1 MKAPAGRRTQAS
13 PSGATG
19 SLSTRHVQALQS
31 ALGAIW
37 LLDGA
42 LQLQPY
48 MFTKGFVTG
57 VLVPSAAGNIGF
69 VSHPAL
75 SIAHAMVPDV
85 ATWNAL
91 FATIQLLLGIGIIAG
106 ALTRRAP
113 LLRLVLAG
121 SFAWAAAVWWL
132 GEGLGGVL
140 TGASPLSGAPGAVAL
155 YVVIGLLVWPGDEM
169 SAPLLAS
176 RFARGAWA
184 ALWALSAFL
193 LLEPAN
199 QRRDAV
205 SSVISSAS
213 AGEPAALHSVLMHT
227 SDALKGTGPWLDS
240 LLALVM
246 LAIGTAVALRVLPR
260 AALVISIVVAVGIW
274 VFGEAFGGILTGQ
287 GTDPNSGPLWVLLA
301 LCMWVGLRHARTAPP
316 PAEEA
321 DAGIERLGTMPRT
334 TARWPVNA

>member
-1 MKAPAGRRTQAS
+1 MHAIGVRTQAS
-13 PSGATG
+13 RSSATAC
-19 SLSTRHVQALQS
+19 LSARHVQALQS

-57 VLVPSAAGNIGF
+57 VLAPSAAGNIGF

-75 SIAHAMVPDV
+75 TIAHAMVPEI

-91 FATIQLLLGIGIIAG
+91 FATIQLLLGIGIITG
-106 ALTRRAP
+106 SLTRRAS

-155 YVVIGLLVWPGDEM
+155 YVVIGLLVWPGDDAP
-169 SAPLLAS
+169 APLLTS

-205 SSVISSAS
+205 SSAISSAS
-213 AGEPAALHSVLMHT
+213 AGEPGALHSMLMST
-227 SDALKGTGPWLDS
+227 SVALKGTGPWIDS

-246 LAIGTAVALRVLPR
+246 LAVGTAVAVRILPR
-260 AALVISIVVAVGIW
+260 VALVISIVLAIGIW
-274 VFGEAFGGILTGQ
+274 IFGEAFGGILTGQ

-301 LCMWVGLRHARTAPP
+301 LCMWVGLRRERISPAP
-316 PAEEA
+316 AI
-321 DAGIERLGTMPRT
+321 GRLENVART
-334 TARWPVNA
+334 TARWSANA

>member
-1 MKAPAGRRTQAS
+1 MNAVGVRTQATQ
-13 PSGATG
+13 ATQA
-19 SLSTRHVQALQS
+19 SRSSATACLSTRHVQALQS

-48 MFTKGFVTG
+48 MFTKAFVTG
-57 VLVPSAAGNIGF
+57 VLAPSAAGNIGF

-75 SIAHAMVPDV
+75 SIAHAMVPEI

-91 FATIQLLLGIGIIAG
+91 FATIQLLLGIGIITG
-106 ALTRRAP
+106 SLTRRAS

-155 YVVIGLLVWPGDEM
+155 YVVVGLLLWPGDDAP
-169 SAPLLAS
+169 APLLAS

-184 ALWALSAFL
+184 TLWALSAFL
-193 LLEPAN
+193 LLEPPN

-213 AGEPAALHSVLMHT
+213 AGEPGALHSVLMRT
-227 SDALKGTGPWLDS
+227 SDVLKGTGPWIDS

-246 LAIGTAVALRVLPR
+246 LAVGTAVALRILPR
-260 AALVISIVVAVGIW
+260 VALVISIVLAIGIW

-301 LCMWVGLRHARTAPP
+301 LCMWVGLRRERTSPAP
-316 PAEEA
+316 AI
-321 DAGIERLGTMPRT
+321 GRLGNMPRT
-334 TARWPVNA
+334 TARWSANA

>member
-1 MKAPAGRRTQAS
+1 MSAVGVRTQAS
-13 PSGATG
+13 RSSATAC
-19 SLSTRHVQALQS
+19 LSTRHVQALQS

-57 VLVPSAAGNIGF
+57 VLAPSAAGNIGF

-75 SIAHAMVPDV
+75 TIAHAMVPEI

-91 FATIQLLLGIGIIAG
+91 FATIQLLLGIGIITG
-106 ALTRRAP
+106 SLTRRAS

-155 YVVIGLLVWPGDEM
+155 YVVIGLLVWPGDGAP
-169 SAPLLAS
+169 APLLAS

-184 ALWALSAFL
+184 ALWALSSFL

-213 AGEPAALHSVLMHT
+213 AGEPGALHSVLMRT
-227 SDALKGTGPWLDS
+227 SDALKGTGPWIDS

-246 LAIGTAVALRVLPR
+246 LAVGTAVALRILPR
-260 AALVISIVVAVGIW
+260 VALVISMVLAIGIW
-274 VFGEAFGGILTGQ
+274 IFGEAFGGILTGQ

-301 LCMWVGLRHARTAPP
+301 LCMWVGLHRERTSPARAI
-316 PAEEA
+316 
-321 DAGIERLGTMPRT
+321 GHLGNVPRT
-334 TARWPVNA
+334 TARWSANA

>member
-1 MKAPAGRRTQAS
+1 MSAS
-13 PSGATG
+13 LDLQMRGSPDGAW
-19 SLSTRHVQALQS
+19 SYASTRPLRTLQS

-57 VLVPSAAGNIGF
+57 VLVPAADGNIGF

-106 ALTRRAP
+106 SLTRRAP

-155 YVVIGLLVWPGDEM
+155 YVVIGLLVWPGEDTA
-169 SAPLLAS
+169 APLLAS
-176 RFARGAWA
+176 RFARGAWV
-184 ALWALSAFL
+184 ALWTLSALL
-193 LLEPAN
+193 LLEPPN
-199 QRRDAV
+199 QGRDAV
-205 SSVISSAS
+205 SSVIAAAS
-213 AGEPAALHSVLMHT
+213 AGEPGPLRSVLMHAAG
-227 SDALKGTGPWLDS
+227 ALRGAGPWLDS

-246 LAIGTAVALRVLPR
+246 LAVGVAVALGILPR
-260 AALVISIVVAVGIW
+260 VALAISIVLAIGIW
-274 VFGEAFGGILTGQ
+274 IFGEAFGGILTGQ

-301 LCMWVGLRHARTAPP
+301 WCMWVGLRQGRTSSAS
-316 PAEEA
+316 EA
-321 DAGIERLGTMPRT
+321 DAGIERLGKVHGPA
-334 TARWPVNA
+334 ARPANA